1 MAHFRHVPVLLAEV
15 VEGLAVR
22 PGGCWVDATVGGGGH
37 AEAILQASGPGGRL
51 VGCDVDP
58 DAIAAAR
65 ERLRE
70 FGDRVELHQGSY
82 VRLEEWVPPGSC
94 DGLVADL
101 GVSSWQLDAPER
113 GFSFQHEGPLDMRF
127 GREPGPTAAD
137 VVNGMTMQQL
147 EQIFRELGE
156 EPRARRIA
164 AAIVEAR
171 SREPIRTTGQ
181 LARLVARVCPRRGG
195 RLHSATRVFQALRLA
210 VNREL
215 ETVAAGLR
223 VFWRI
228 LRPGGRLAV
237 IGFHGAEIRVI
248 KAFAR
253 ELERPYEVVGEVD
266 RPEFRRSRPPRLRR
280 VSRRAIRPSREELA
294 RNPRSRSARLYVYEK
309 LED

>member
-1 MAHFRHVPVLLAEV
+1 MAGFRHVPVLPVEV

-22 PGGCWVDATVGGGGH
+22 PGGLWVDATVGGGGH
-37 AEAILQASGPGGRL
+37 AEAILRASAPDGRL
-51 VGCDVDP
+51 IGCDLDP
-58 DAIAAAR
+58 EAVAAAG

-70 FGDRVELHQGSY
+70 FGERVELHEGSY
-82 VRLEEWVPPGSC
+82 VRLEEWVEAGSC

-101 GVSSWQLDAPER
+101 GVSSWQLEAAER
-113 GFSFQHEGPLDMRF
+113 GFSFQQDGPLDMRF
-127 GREPGPTAAD
+127 GRAPGPTAAD
-137 VVNGMTMQQL
+137 LVNGMTMRQL

-181 LARLVARVCPRRGG
+181 LARLVERVCPRRGE
-195 RLHSATRVFQALRLA
+195 RLHPATRVFQALRMA

-215 ETVAAGLR
+215 ETVGAGLR
-223 VFWRI
+223 VFWRL

-248 KAFAR
+248 KTFAR
-253 ELERPYEVVGEVD
+253 ELERPYDVVGEVD
-266 RPEFRRSRPPRLRR
+266 RPEFRRPRPPRLRR
-280 VSRRAIRPSREELA
+280 VTRRAIQPSPEEIA

-309 LED
+309 LEG